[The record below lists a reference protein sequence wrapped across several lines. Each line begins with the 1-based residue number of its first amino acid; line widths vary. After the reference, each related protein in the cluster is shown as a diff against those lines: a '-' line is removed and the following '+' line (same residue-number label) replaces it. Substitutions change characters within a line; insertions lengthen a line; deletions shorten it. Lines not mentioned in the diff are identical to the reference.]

1 MKLDFSNDPPPS
13 GTVILPPS
21 KSIANRLLI
30 LQALTGNELSPHQPN
45 EASDTRILRT
55 LLQNGNNY
63 YNVGMAGTT
72 GRFLTAYLALQ
83 PGTHELTG
91 DRRMLE
97 RPIKPLVEALRQLGG
112 DVDYVEKEGFL
123 PLRIKGCSMEGG
135 SVKIPGDISSQFL
148 SAILMIS
155 PYLKKGIQ
163 MEIVGELFSAPYLN
177 MTIQLMRQS
186 GAIVRAESDFISV
199 QPGAYR
205 NVPPRVESDWS
216 AAAFFYELVALC
228 KGGTLQLPGLR
239 ENSLQGDAASIR
251 IFEKL
256 GVKTSFDE
264 HGARIDFHGGFERP
278 ERVNLNCRNFPD
290 LVQPLIC
297 TLAGLKILACFSGVK
312 SLRIKETD
320 RLAALQIELAK
331 IGTELLLSDDTIELV
346 GFTEQKNN
354 AIETWND
361 HRMAMAFAPLAAVYP
376 GMIIQ
381 NPKVVG
387 KSFPD
392 FWNQLH
398 GVISTGISD

>member
-1 MKLDFSNDPPPS
+1 MKLDFSNGVLPR

-30 LQALTGNELSPHQPN
+30 LQALAGDKLSPSQAD
-45 EASDTRILRT
+45 EACDTRIIRT
-55 LLQNGNNY
+55 LLQNDDSHY
-63 YNVGMAGTT
+63 HVGMAGTT

-97 RPIKPLVEALRQLGG
+97 RPIKPLVEALRELGG
-112 DVDYVEKEGFL
+112 EISYIEKEGFL
-123 PLRIKGCSMEGG
+123 PLRIHGCKMEGG
-135 SVKIPGDISSQFL
+135 SVKMPGDVSSQFL
-148 SAILMIS
+148 SAILLIS
-155 PYLKKGIQ
+155 PYLKKGIE
-163 MEIVGELFSAPYLN
+163 MEIVGELYSAPYLN

-186 GAIVRAESDFISV
+186 GAIVLTEANLISV
-199 QPGAYR
+199 QPGAYSK
-205 NVPPRVESDWS
+205 VPPRIESDWS
-216 AAAFFYELVALC
+216 AAAFFYELMALC
-228 KGGTLQLPGLR
+228 KGGSLQLPGLR

-264 HGARIDFHGGFERP
+264 HGARIDFYGDFEWP

-290 LVQPLIC
+290 LVQPLAC
-297 TLAGLKILACFSGVK
+297 TLAGLKIPACFSGVK
-312 SLRIKETD
+312 SLRVKETD
-320 RLAALQIELAK
+320 RLAALQVELAK
-331 IGTELLLSDDTIELV
+331 IGTELVISEDTIELV
-346 GFTEQKNN
+346 GFGEQETNL
-354 AIETWND
+354 IDTWND
-361 HRMAMAFAPLAAVYP
+361 HRMAMAFAPLAIVYP

-381 NPKVVG
+381 NPEVVA

-398 GVISTGISD
+398 GVISNGVSD

>member
-1 MKLDFSNDPPPS
+1 MKLDFSNDAPPL
-13 GTVILPPS
+13 GTVILAPS

-30 LQALTGNELSPHQPN
+30 LQALSGSELSPHQSN
-45 EASDTRILRT
+45 EASDTRILRA
-55 LLQNGNNY
+55 LLQNGNDHY
-63 YNVGMAGTT
+63 HVGMAGTT

-97 RPIKPLVEALRQLGG
+97 RPIKPLVEALRELGG
-112 DVDYVEKEGFL
+112 DIDYVEKEGFM
-123 PLRIKGCSMEGG
+123 PLRITGRAMEGG

-155 PYLKKGIQ
+155 PYLKNGIQ

-186 GAIVRAESDFISV
+186 WAVVETNANSV
-199 QPGAYR
+199 VVQRKEYH
-205 NVPPRVESDWS
+205 NVPSRIESDWS
-216 AAAFFYELVALC
+216 AAAFFYELIALC
-228 KGGTLQLPGLR
+228 RGGSIHLPGLR
-239 ENSLQGDAASIR
+239 EDSLQGDAACIR

-256 GVKTSFDE
+256 GVKTAFDE
-264 HGARIDFHGGFERP
+264 YGARIHYQADFEWP
-278 ERVNLNCRNFPD
+278 EKVNLNCRNFPD
-290 LVQPLIC
+290 LVQPLAC
-297 TLAGLKILACFSGVK
+297 TLAGLKIPACFSGVK

-331 IGTELLLSDDTIELV
+331 IGVELVLSDDTIELV

-354 AIETWND
+354 AIDTWND

-381 NPKVVG
+381 NPEVVE

-398 GVISTGISD
+398 GVMF